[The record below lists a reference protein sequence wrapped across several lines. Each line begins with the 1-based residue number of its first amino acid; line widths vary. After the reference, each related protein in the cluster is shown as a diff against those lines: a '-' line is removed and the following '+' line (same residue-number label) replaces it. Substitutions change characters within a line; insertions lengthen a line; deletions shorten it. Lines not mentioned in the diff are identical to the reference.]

1 MMKKLAQFA
10 QRLTQTA
17 VLWMWVN
24 NALRLG
30 TGILLL
36 AIVVPRFSDTELL
49 IYTVLWSVYAFVVI
63 VDNTV
68 GANMIRFFAYAMGG
82 ATNLKA
88 LGVDFEH
95 RDKEPNY
102 DLIWGLMRASQRI
115 YGAFGVGVFFFI
127 LALGSFN
134 LYTPVAAAQEPLVA
148 WSALGLTALAAGLE
162 VFFGWWLA
170 ALRGINHVAQA
181 SRFAAIAQGI
191 KLTLAA
197 LLLLLDLGL
206 LAVPIASL
214 VSGVTFRI
222 LARIACLKV
231 LPEENPKACPLT
243 SRDLIQRILPMC
255 WRVGAV
261 LISRNLSTA
270 MLFHLAGKL
279 PTAQGLSF
287 TFSHMLLTFVASVSI
302 TWTQVKWPLIN
313 RYRSEGAF
321 EAMRTALFPRIWL
334 QGLNLF
340 FGAIAVALVAPPA
353 LAWIAPEK
361 SILPTAL
368 FLLLGA
374 NFLLE
379 TMFSFWTSLLMADN
393 RLPSLWPTVIHYG
406 LIIVAAFLA
415 VSWKGF
421 GVAAL
426 VWAPLAVGL
435 LFNYWYWSF
444 AGARF
449 LKTNLFRYLTTGK

>member
-1 MMKKLAQFA
+1 MNKCAQFA
-10 QRLTQTA
+10 RRLTQTA

-30 TGILLL
+30 TGVLLL
-36 AIVVPRFSDTELL
+36 GIVVPKFSDTELL

-63 VDNTV
+63 VDNTI

-82 ATNLKA
+82 ATNLKG
-88 LGVDFEH
+88 LGVDFEQ
-95 RDKEPNY
+95 RNASPNY
-102 DLIWGLMRASQRI
+102 DLIWGLMRASQKL
-115 YGAFGVGVFFFI
+115 YGAFGIGVFGFI

-134 LYTPVAAAQEPLVA
+134 LYTPAAAAPEPQVVWA
-148 WSALGLTALAAGLE
+148 ALGLTAFAAGLE

-191 KLTLAA
+191 KLILAAA
-197 LLLLLDLGL
+197 LLLFDLGL

-222 LARIACLKV
+222 LARVACLKT
-231 LPEENPKACPLT
+231 LPKEIPDACPLS
-243 SRDLIQRILPMC
+243 SRDLIGRILPMC

-321 EAMRTALFPRIWL
+321 EAMRHALLPRIWL

-340 FGAIAVALVAPPA
+340 FGALAVAFIAPPA
-353 LAWIAPEK
+353 LEWLAPEK

-393 RLPSLWPTVIHYG
+393 RLPSLWPTVVHYL
-406 LIIVAAFLA
+406 LIILVAFWAITWREA
-415 VSWKGF
+415 

-426 VWAPLAVGL
+426 VWSPLLVGL
-435 LFNYWYWSF
+435 SFNYWYWPS

-449 LKTNLFRYLTTGK
+449 LKTDLLRYLSGRA